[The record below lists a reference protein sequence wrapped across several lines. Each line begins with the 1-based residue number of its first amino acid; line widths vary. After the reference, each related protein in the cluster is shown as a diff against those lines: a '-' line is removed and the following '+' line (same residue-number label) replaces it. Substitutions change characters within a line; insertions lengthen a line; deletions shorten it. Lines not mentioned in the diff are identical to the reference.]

1 MRDMCKGSRGWVGR
15 AVEVNRG
22 VGRGDGSGLL
32 VTSIGM
38 GDVKS
43 VGFQQES
50 AQWGCGVTWY

>member
-1 MRDMCKGSRGWVGR
+1 MRDMCKGSRGVAGR
-15 AVEVNRG
+15 LRLTG
-22 VGRGDGSGLL
+22 VGGGGGDSGLL

-38 GDVKS
+38 ADVKS